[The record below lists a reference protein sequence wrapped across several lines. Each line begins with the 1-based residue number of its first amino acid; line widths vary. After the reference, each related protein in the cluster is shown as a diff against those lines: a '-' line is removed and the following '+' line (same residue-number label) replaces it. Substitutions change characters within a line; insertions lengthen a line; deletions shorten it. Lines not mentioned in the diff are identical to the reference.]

1 MRDDGY
7 FNKNVLLTRP
17 TISSSV
23 KATGDSLKLTG
34 DKHCSNGS
42 RTDSNIKNC
51 LLFSAG
57 SRSGSVKLW
66 LMVPVLCIF
75 LIF

>member
-1 MRDDGY
+1 MRGDGY
-7 FNKNVLLTRP
+7 FKQKCISDP
-17 TISSSV
+17 TMSSSV
-23 KATGDSLKLTG
+23 KATGDSLKLTS
-34 DKHCSNGS
+34 DKHCSNDS